1 LEGGKIMALQLV
13 KPREETEVQ
22 LHFSY
27 SQLNTYLIC
36 PMKYYFQYVVGVDW
50 ETKPV
55 ALIFGKSIHKP
66 AEIYYV
72 NLKENGEIIPVE
84 QMIAVFESVMDN
96 EVKKTKV
103 EITYKEGENL
113 GMLRDQGRALIKLF
127 HAEINPQKIIAVE
140 FPFNVK
146 IPDIINGKGNLPIVL
161 VGYFDL
167 VESDLQKTYV
177 VVELKTSAQRFS
189 SIKLEY
195 DLQATTYSYA
205 MSKLKPGTSEN
216 STLVR
221 YDVLLK
227 TKKPAFERYFVTRT
241 EADHKRLIHV
251 VNHVLKAI
259 ENRIFYRN
267 TGWQCGDCQFKKA
280 CFS

>member
-1 LEGGKIMALQLV
+1 MALQLV
-13 KPREETEVQ
+13 KPQPREEIQ

-36 PMKYYFQYVVGVDW
+36 PMKYAHQYVYGTTY
-50 ETKPV
+50 ETKPA

-96 EVKKTKV
+96 EVKNTKV

-113 GMLRDQGRALIKLF
+113 ESLRDQGMELLKLF
-127 HAEINPQKIIAVE
+127 HSEINPQKIVAVE
-140 FPFNVK
+140 FPFSVK
-146 IPDIINGKGNLPIVL
+146 IPDIINGNGNLPITL

-167 VESDLQKTYV
+167 VESDSQKTYI

-195 DLQATTYSYA
+195 DLQATVYSYA
-205 MSKLKPGTSEN
+205 MAKLKLSTSEN
-216 STLVR
+216 SCLVR

-227 TKKPAFERYFVTRT
+227 TKKPAFEHYYVTRT
-241 EADHKRLIHV
+241 EADHTRLIHSI
-251 VNHVLKAI
+251 NNVLKAI

>member
-1 LEGGKIMALQLV
+1 MALQLV

-66 AEIYYV
+66 AETYYV
-72 NLKENGEIIPVE
+72 SLKENGEIIPVE

-96 EVKKTKV
+96 EVKKTEV
-103 EITYKEGENL
+103 AITYKEGENFES
-113 GMLRDQGRALIKLF
+113 LRDQGRALIKLF
-127 HAEINPQKIIAVE
+127 HAEITPQKIVAVE
-140 FPFNVK
+140 FPFSIS
-146 IPDIINGKGNLPIVL
+146 IPDILNGNGNLPITL

-167 VESDLQKTYV
+167 IESDSENNYMV
-177 VVELKTSAQRFS
+177 GELKTSAQRFS
-189 SIKLEY
+189 SLKLEY
-195 DLQATTYSYA
+195 DLQPTVYSYA
-205 MSKLKPGTSEN
+205 MSKLKVSTSEN
-216 STLVR
+216 SCLVR
-221 YDVLLK
+221 YDVLVK
-227 TKKPAFERYFVTRT
+227 TKKPAFEHYYVTRT
-241 EADHKRLIHV
+241 EADHTRLIHCI
-251 VNHVLKAI
+251 NHVLKAI
-259 ENRIFYRN
+259 ENRIFYRQ

>member
-1 LEGGKIMALQLV
+1 MALQLV

-72 NLKENGEIIPVE
+72 SLKENGEIIPVE

-96 EVKKTKV
+96 EVKKTEV

-113 GMLRDQGRALIKLF
+113 ESLRDQGRALLKLF
-127 HAEINPQKIIAVE
+127 HAEINPQKIVAVE
-140 FPFNVK
+140 FPFSIS
-146 IPDIINGKGNLPIVL
+146 IPDIINGNGDLPIKL

-167 VESDLQKTYV
+167 VEGDKDGTYLI
-177 VVELKTSAQRFS
+177 VELKTSAQRFS
-189 SIKLEY
+189 SLKLEY
-195 DLQATTYSYA
+195 DLQATVYSYA
-205 MSKLKPGTSEN
+205 MSKMKPGTSEN

-227 TKKPAFERYFVTRT
+227 TKKPAFEHYYVTRT
-241 EADHKRLIHV
+241 EEDHKRLFHL
-251 VNHVLKAI
+251 VNNVLKAI
-259 ENRIFYRN
+259 ENRIFYRQ

-280 CFS
+280 CLS

>member
-1 LEGGKIMALQLV
+1 MALQLV
-13 KPREETEVQ
+13 KTRKETEVQ

-36 PMKYYFQYVVGVDW
+36 PMKFYFQYVVGVDW

-84 QMIAVFESVMDN
+84 QMIAVFESVMDT

-113 GMLRDQGRALIKLF
+113 ESLRDQGRALIKLF
-127 HAEINPQKIIAVE
+127 YAEINPQKIVAVE
-140 FPFNVK
+140 FPFSVK
-146 IPDIINGKGNLPIVL
+146 IPDIINGNGNLPIKL
-161 VGYFDL
+161 IGYFDL
-167 VESDLQKTYV
+167 VESDSQNTYM

-189 SIKLEY
+189 SLKLEY
-195 DLQATTYSYA
+195 DLQATVYSYA
-205 MSKLKPGTSEN
+205 MAKLKLSTSEN
-216 STLVR
+216 SCLVR
-221 YDVLLK
+221 YDVLVK
-227 TKKPAFERYFVTRT
+227 TKKPAFEHYYVTRT
-241 EADHKRLIHV
+241 EADHTRLVHSI
-251 VNHVLKAI
+251 NNVLKAI
-259 ENRIFYRN
+259 ENRIFYRQ

>member
-1 LEGGKIMALQLV
+1 MALQLV
-13 KPREETEVQ
+13 KSREETEVQ

-66 AEIYYV
+66 AETYYV
-72 NLKENGEIIPVE
+72 SLKENGEIIPVE

-96 EVKKTKV
+96 EVKKTEV
-103 EITYKEGENL
+103 AITYKEGENFES
-113 GMLRDQGRALIKLF
+113 LRDQGRALIKLF
-127 HAEINPQKIIAVE
+127 HAEITPQKIVAVE
-140 FPFNVK
+140 FPFSIS
-146 IPDIINGKGNLPIVL
+146 IPDILNGNGNLPITL

-167 VESDLQKTYV
+167 IESDSENNYMV
-177 VVELKTSAQRFS
+177 GELKTSAQRFS
-189 SIKLEY
+189 SLKLEY
-195 DLQATTYSYA
+195 DLQPTVYSYA
-205 MSKLKPGTSEN
+205 MSKLKVSTSEN
-216 STLVR
+216 SCLVR

-227 TKKPAFERYFVTRT
+227 TKKPAFEHYYVTRT
-241 EADHKRLIHV
+241 EADYTRLFHL
-251 VNHVLKAI
+251 VNNVLKAI
-259 ENRIFYRN
+259 ENRIFYRQ

-280 CFS
+280 CFG